1 MTEPDFD
8 GNMRG
13 LFGWSPHSLAKLV
26 LKLEAKIRHLE
37 VAIQIVQD
45 VQCDFE
51 QWWYSEGIK
60 QNFDTAIAAAQQEP
74 SDPRPG

>member
-1 MTEPDFD
+1 MTERDLD
-8 GNMRG
+8 GSVRG

-26 LKLEAKIRHLE
+26 LKLEARIRHLE

-45 VQCDFE
+45 VQCNFE

-60 QNFDTAIAAAQQEP
+60 QNFDAAIAAAQEEQE
-74 SDPRPG
+74 DE